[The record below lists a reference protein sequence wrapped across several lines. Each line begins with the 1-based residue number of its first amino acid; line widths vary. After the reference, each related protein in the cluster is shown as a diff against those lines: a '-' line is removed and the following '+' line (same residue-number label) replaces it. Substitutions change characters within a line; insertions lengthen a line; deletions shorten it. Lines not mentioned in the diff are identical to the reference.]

1 MPKTTTKKVRA
12 KAKVITVGSVVNA
25 VKKIKKPKLPSKSF
39 LVKILVVLII
49 ITGIGIFLFKN
60 KNLFIVA
67 LVNNEPVWRINLDQ
81 RMVAR
86 YGNDTLDEIVGEML
100 IRQAAKKNNIVVAKA
115 EVDNKLTEI
124 EKTLNGKITLQDAL
138 AQQGDTIDGFRS
150 RVELQ
155 LILEKLTAG
164 ETLVSEQEV
173 TDYLEKNRASLVA
186 TDEAGMRA
194 EGRQTLFSQKQTT
207 ALRQYF
213 SNLRTQAKIVKF
225 L

>member
-1 MPKTTTKKVRA
+1 
-12 KAKVITVGSVVNA
+12 
-25 VKKIKKPKLPSKSF
+25 VKKLKLPSKNTLLKLF
-39 LVKILVVLII
+39 ILLVIVAGV
-49 ITGIGIFLFKN
+49 GVFLFRN
-60 KNLFIVA
+60 KSLFVVA
-67 LVNNEPVWRINLDQ
+67 LVNNEPVFRVSLDQ
-81 RMVAR
+81 RMTAR
-86 YGNDTLDEIVGEML
+86 YGSDTLDEIVGEML
-100 IRQAAKKNNIVVAKA
+100 IRQAAKKNNVIVAKA
-115 EVDNKLTEI
+115 EVDNKLAEI
-124 EKTLNGKITLQDAL
+124 EKTLNGKISLAEAL
-138 AQQGDTIDGFRS
+138 AQQGDTVENFRS

>member
-1 MPKTTTKKVRA
+1 
-12 KAKVITVGSVVNA
+12 
-25 VKKIKKPKLPSKSF
+25 
-39 LVKILVVLII
+39 
-49 ITGIGIFLFKN
+49 
-60 KNLFIVA
+60 
-67 LVNNEPVWRINLDQ
+67 
-81 RMVAR
+81 MVAR

-194 EGRQTLFSQKQTT
+194 EARQTLFSQKQTT

-213 SNLRTQAKIVKF
+213 SNLRTRAKILKF

>member
-1 MPKTTTKKVRA
+1 MVRVKTG
-12 KAKVITVGSVVNA
+12 KAKIKTKVLAVRSSAKTVKQ
-25 VKKIKKPKLPSKSF
+25 VKKLKLPSKNTLLKLF
-39 LVKILVVLII
+39 ILLVIVAGV
-49 ITGIGIFLFKN
+49 GVFLFRN
-60 KNLFIVA
+60 KSLFVVA
-67 LVNNEPVWRINLDQ
+67 LVNNEPVFRVSLDQ
-81 RMVAR
+81 RMTAR
-86 YGNDTLDEIVGEML
+86 YGSDTLDEIVGEML
-100 IRQAAKKNNIVVAKA
+100 IRQAAKKNNVIVAKA
-115 EVDNKLTEI
+115 EVDNKLAEI
-124 EKTLNGKITLQDAL
+124 EKTLNGKISLAEAL
-138 AQQGDTIDGFRS
+138 AQQGDTVENFRS